1 MRRAEDFLIDYVLG
15 LDVDTDTAPLL
26 VREVLRDHGGNPDV
40 IDSYRQ
46 LIHDLRA
53 RALEQVRMKGA

>member
-1 MRRAEDFLIDYVLG
+1 VLG